1 MNGNHQHLLQFVEQY
16 FTHGQS
22 AEIAAV
28 RAPIPYKHSETEFSL
43 QSRTGHRRSGTVGC
57 LRYGCVT
64 PHVTFV
70 LVEYSSHTS
79 TVLNLARG
87 QYDVTTLTLSKP

>member
-1 MNGNHQHLLQFVEQY
+1 MYGNHQHLLQFVERY

-22 AEIAAV
+22 ADIATV
-28 RAPIPYKHSETEFSL
+28 RAPMPYKRSETEFSL
-43 QSRTGHRRSGTVGC
+43 KSRTRHRRSGC
-57 LRYGCVT
+57 LRHGCVT

-79 TVLNLARG
+79 TVWNLAQC
-87 QYDVTTLTLSKP
+87 QYDVTTFDT